1 MKIIWPKVWAAWR
14 MCTFHH
20 IALKLV
26 LHYVD
31 MGGVGP
37 FMLEDNVI
45 SEFTWEFV
53 LDLSMQILKHV
64 TVMVCTDCVIQIEV
78 Q

>member
-1 MKIIWPKVWAAWR
+1 
-14 MCTFHH
+14 
-20 IALKLV
+20 
-26 LHYVD
+26 
-31 MGGVGP
+31 
-37 FMLEDNVI
+37 MLEDNVI
-45 SEFTWEFV
+45 SEFTREFV